1 MKRPCD
7 EWALCFI
14 AFSMIGWCYEVAIM
28 YLEFHQG
35 FVNRGFLYGPW
46 LPIYGFGGIFILLL
60 FERVRERK
68 LAIGKISFAPLVC
81 FLLICLLT
89 TALELGSSYLVERFV
104 GHTLWDY
111 RGTGYGPTFQ
121 GRIALRSSLQF
132 GVIGMVMLYGIEP
145 LMRILTAAVKRKC
158 QIMYWVFFVMLSG
171 LFLIDLGYH
180 VIHGSHATW

>member
-1 MKRPCD
+1 MKRSCD

-14 AFSMIGWCYEVAIM
+14 IFSVIGWCYEVAIL
-28 YLEFHQG
+28 YFELHQG

-46 LPIYGFGGIFILLL
+46 LPIYGFGGVFILLI
-60 FERVRERK
+60 FEKIREKK
-68 LAIGKISFAPLVC
+68 LAIGKISFTPLVC

-89 TALELGSSYLVERFV
+89 TVLELGGSYLVEHFV

-111 RGTGYGPTFQ
+111 RGMGYGPTFQ

-132 GVIGMVMLYGIEP
+132 GVIGMVTLYGIEP
-145 LMRILTAAVKRKC
+145 LMKMMATAVKRKC
-158 QIMYWVFFVMLSG
+158 RILYWVIFVILVG

-180 VIHGSHATW
+180 FIHGSHAMW